1 MAKVKIVYACQSC
14 GYQSP
19 KWLGRCPDCNQWNSL
34 VEERQER
41 AAHPRG
47 ELSLGSKEDPSP
59 IHAIATDEEGRV
71 LSGIGE
77 FDRVLGGG
85 LVAGSVIL
93 IGGDPGIG
101 KSTLLLQAFAAI
113 SQTGLTCLY
122 VSGEESQRQ
131 IKMRAERL
139 GIAAPNLLVLSETS
153 LERILEQVKKLK
165 PGVLVIDSIQTIFTS
180 TIPSAPGSIAQVRES
195 SGSIIV
201 LAKKTGLTT
210 FLIGHV
216 TKDGAIAGPE
226 CSNIW
231 LIPSSILRASAVTR
245 FAFCGP

>member
-1 MAKVKIVYACQSC
+1 MAKAKIVYACQSC

-19 KWLGRCPDCNQWNSL
+19 KWLGRCLDCNQWNSL

-41 AAHPRG
+41 AVHPRG

-122 VSGEESQRQ
+122 VSGDESQPHV
-131 IKMRAERL
+131 KL
-139 GIAAPNLLVLSETS
+139 PAA
-153 LERILEQVKKLK
+153 
-165 PGVLVIDSIQTIFTS
+165 
-180 TIPSAPGSIAQVRES
+180 
-195 SGSIIV
+195 
-201 LAKKTGLTT
+201 
-210 FLIGHV
+210 
-216 TKDGAIAGPE
+216 
-226 CSNIW
+226 
-231 LIPSSILRASAVTR
+231 
-245 FAFCGP
+245 

>member
-1 MAKVKIVYACQSC
+1 MAKAKIVYSCQSC

-59 IHAIATDEEGRV
+59 IHAIDTGEEGRV

-85 LVAGSVIL
+85 LVPGSVIL

-101 KSTLLLQAFAAI
+101 KSTLLLQALCLRRGI
-113 SQTGLTCLY
+113 STPNQDARRTT
-122 VSGEESQRQ
+122 RHR
-131 IKMRAERL
+131 RAQPAR
-139 GIAAPNLLVLSETS
+139 
-153 LERILEQVKKLK
+153 LERNLSRK
-165 PGVLVIDSIQTIFTS
+165 
-180 TIPSAPGSIAQVRES
+180 
-195 SGSIIV
+195 
-201 LAKKTGLTT
+201 
-210 FLIGHV
+210 
-216 TKDGAIAGPE
+216 
-226 CSNIW
+226 NY
-231 LIPSSILRASAVTR
+231 
-245 FAFCGP
+245 

>member
-1 MAKVKIVYACQSC
+1 MAKAKIIYSCQSC

-41 AAHPRG
+41 VSHPRG
-47 ELSLGSKEDPSP
+47 ELSLGSKEEPSP

-85 LVAGSVIL
+85 LVSGSVIL

-139 GIAAPNLLVLSETS
+139 GIAAPNLLILSETS
-153 LERILEQVKKLK
+153 LERIIDQVKKSNR
-165 PGVLVIDSIQTIFTS
+165 VSSSS
-180 TIPSAPGSIAQVRES
+180 TRY
-195 SGSIIV
+195 
-201 LAKKTGLTT
+201 K
-210 FLIGHV
+210 
-216 TKDGAIAGPE
+216 
-226 CSNIW
+226 
-231 LIPSSILRASAVTR
+231 PSSPLRFLPPPGASGRCAKAPAR
-245 FAFCGP
+245 SLSWQKRPA

>member
-1 MAKVKIVYACQSC
+1 MAKPRIVYACQSC

-59 IHAIATDEEGRV
+59 IHAIDTDEEGRV

-139 GIAAPNLLVLSETS
+139 GIAAPN
-153 LERILEQVKKLK
+153 
-165 PGVLVIDSIQTIFTS
+165 
-180 TIPSAPGSIAQVRES
+180 
-195 SGSIIV
+195 
-201 LAKKTGLTT
+201 
-210 FLIGHV
+210 
-216 TKDGAIAGPE
+216 
-226 CSNIW
+226 
-231 LIPSSILRASAVTR
+231 
-245 FAFCGP
+245 